1 MCIIIV
7 LIIIIVVLI
16 IIIIIIIIIVAIM
29 FVPAASAL
37 VASLRDHQHSYHH
50 IMISMISTRK
60 VNIVFRPDA
69 SAPSLPLL

>member
-1 MCIIIV
+1 VTIIIIIIV
-7 LIIIIVVLI
+7 LIIIIVT
-16 IIIIIIIIIVAIM
+16 IM

-50 IMISMISTRK
+50 IRISMISTRK
-60 VNIVFRPDA
+60 VSIVFRPAA